1 MSSEVRKA
9 APSHKE
15 RGLGAGLGE
24 GRWQLRSVTTE
35 SGGGTHFSLGKLFA
49 YQLTLVKE
57 KNIHQAIC
65 SQSGAGVGPGASHRS
80 GGQTQFQN
88 PRQLPPWI
96 ILGRGSTRRHARLRG
111 ISRRSEAVC
120 TPSRACQ
127 LLPGPGHRPAP
138 ASRNTLLPT
147 SEATSAGV
155 RFLGEEGARESQ
167 GGALPAKAGRPCC
180 PLLCLLGVSHSLHL
194 PPSTGTP
201 GICPIP
207 GPIPPP
213 LAPQGSRV
221 AGPSFCE

>member
-1 MSSEVRKA
+1 MATSLSYHREWRRNTLLSRQAVRLPADFGKRKKYSSGHLFPERSWCGAWGFPPLRRPDPVSESETA
-9 APSHKE
+9 A
-15 RGLGAGLGE
+15 
-24 GRWQLRSVTTE
+24 
-35 SGGGTHFSLGKLFA
+35 
-49 YQLTLVKE
+49 
-57 KNIHQAIC
+57 
-65 SQSGAGVGPGASHRS
+65 
-80 GGQTQFQN
+80 
-88 PRQLPPWI
+88 PWI

-138 ASRNTLLPT
+138 ATRNTLLPT